1 MRARYPDLPF
11 PEITKRLGAE
21 WTRLA
26 PNDKQV
32 TFCVL
37 TYLLMLSNSVPIHS
51 NAKIAIAYGT
61 AVINHCVD
69 NCVLFS
75 KIFNTKNYHVRLK
88 T

>member
-32 TFCVL
+32 IIQVLQVCILRVSLNVVYSVQHVTVSTGYLMMFC
-37 TYLLMLSNSVPIHS
+37 NWAGFHS
-51 NAKIAIAYGT
+51 CAHT
-61 AVINHCVD
+61 NH
-69 NCVLFS
+69 S
-75 KIFNTKNYHVRLK
+75 QE
-88 T
+88 